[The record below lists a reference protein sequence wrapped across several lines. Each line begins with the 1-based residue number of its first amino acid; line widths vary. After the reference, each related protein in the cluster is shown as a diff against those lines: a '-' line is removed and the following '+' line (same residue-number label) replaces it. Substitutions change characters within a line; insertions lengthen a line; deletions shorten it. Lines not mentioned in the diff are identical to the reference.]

1 MSEDDRHR
9 HAALLL
15 PWYVNGTLGERDRDA
30 VSAHVSECLACRE
43 ELARCQTLAATVQN
57 AHDAAWAPAPD
68 RLSRLLA
75 SIELIE
81 AEDARRAGWRAQ
93 WRSAVEWLGDVF
105 ERTPHPVRWGFAAQ
119 AALLVLVVGLAFWTG
134 VVSPP
139 APYRTLA
146 ENGAPR
152 AGGARIHLVFAENVT
167 EHDMRTLLAR
177 VQGTIVDGPSPL
189 GVYTVEIGAGA
200 PDQVMPMVGIL
211 RSDPKVRLAEPLPR
225 R

>member
-9 HAALLL
+9 HVAELL
-15 PWYVNGTLGERDRDA
+15 PWYVNGTLGDRDRDA
-30 VSAHVSECLACRE
+30 VTAHVSECLACRE

-57 AHDAAWAPAPD
+57 ALDTAWTPAAD
-68 RLSRLLA
+68 RLPRLLA
-75 SIELIE
+75 SVELIE
-81 AEDARRAGWRAQ
+81 AEGARRAGWRAQ
-93 WRSAVEWLGDVF
+93 WRDAVEWLSDVF
-105 ERTPHPVRWGFAAQ
+105 ERTPGPVRWGFAAQ

-134 VVSPP
+134 ILSPP

-146 ENGAPR
+146 ESGARR
-152 AGGARIHLVFAENVT
+152 AGEARIHLVFAENVT
-167 EHDMRTLLAR
+167 EHDIRALLAR
-177 VQGTIVDGPSPL
+177 VQGKIVDGPSPL

>member
-1 MSEDDRHR
+1 MSEDDRHH

-93 WRSAVEWLGDVF
+93 WRGAVEWLGDVF
-105 ERTPHPVRWGFAAQ
+105 ERTPRPVRWGLAAQ
-119 AALLVLVVGLAFWTG
+119 AALLVLVLGLAFWTG
-134 VVSPP
+134 VLSPS
-139 APYRTLA
+139 AAYRTLA
-146 ENGAPR
+146 ESGASR
-152 AGGARIHLVFAENVT
+152 AGGARIHLVFAETVN
-167 EHDMRTLLAR
+167 EHDMRALLAR
-177 VQGTIVDGPSPL
+177 VQGKIVDGPSPL